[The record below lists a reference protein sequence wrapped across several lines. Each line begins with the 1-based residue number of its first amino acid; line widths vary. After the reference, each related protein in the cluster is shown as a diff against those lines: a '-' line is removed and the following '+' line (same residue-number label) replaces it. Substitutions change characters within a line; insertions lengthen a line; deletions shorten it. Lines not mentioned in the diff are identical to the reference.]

1 MLHKLKLFRIFVLVI
16 RTSYGTGTKIQG
28 NTLRQRLG
36 DLGDCHRQEGDGL
49 WLSENRSS

>member
-1 MLHKLKLFRIFVLVI
+1 MLHKLKLFLIFVLVI

-28 NTLRQRLG
+28 NALRQRLG